1 MTATCFLFAT
11 FSLGVLQPPA
21 HAPIGAAKAMR
32 SGRASVPV
40 TAGFELEF
48 VADDD
53 DEPPSTPKRR
63 AGVGRPTA
71 TRRAARLSADDVED
85 GMDMDAVVAGAVAVT
100 GKGTSAQREAPA
112 WPSKMGSAPTAI
124 QNSPSSSGRVLGTRT
139 ARLTDQPGLADGLF
153 SGSKKTRH
161 IMTRTAAAAAENAI
175 NKPVLARPP
184 APAAAAAS

>member
-1 MTATCFLFAT
+1 
-11 FSLGVLQPPA
+11 
-21 HAPIGAAKAMR
+21 
-32 SGRASVPV
+32 
-40 TAGFELEF
+40 
-48 VADDD
+48 
-53 DEPPSTPKRR
+53 
-63 AGVGRPTA
+63 
-71 TRRAARLSADDVED
+71 
-85 GMDMDAVVAGAVAVT
+85 MDAVVAGAVAVT

-184 APAAAAAS
+184 APAAAAASGAPTPALAGPPTANGAAAPAAAPPPTAASSIPSFARPRPPPPPLRLKPMKPSKIRKGD